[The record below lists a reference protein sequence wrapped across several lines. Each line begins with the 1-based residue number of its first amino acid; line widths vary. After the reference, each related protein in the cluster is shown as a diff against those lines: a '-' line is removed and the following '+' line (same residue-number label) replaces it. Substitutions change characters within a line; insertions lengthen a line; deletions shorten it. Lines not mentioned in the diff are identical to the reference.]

1 MKAAIAWAA
10 WLLSTSAALALYLAL
25 VHQPFL

>member
-1 MKAAIAWAA
+1 MKAAIAFAA
-10 WLLSTSAALALYLAL
+10 WLASTSAALAMYLAW